1 MPIKSKPIPSAGYVY
16 PVTFEHSTM
25 DNWYQTEKAEQGFKY
40 ATSLVKPILTFLGVW
55 PLPLDSHLSSKI
67 IQKIVQFVT
76 YFLFLFWL
84 VPYFLY
90 VVLKENNPKVRMKMI
105 GSLIMCI
112 MQLIKYTIVLLRMKE
127 VRQSLNTVKRDWY
140 TATENNRLIFLKTAK
155 EGKRIVMIVAVTI
168 YGGGLSYRL
177 VPIIRGSITL
187 ADNTTIRLL
196 PLPSYYV
203 IFDAQQSPIYEIIC
217 VMQFLGGFVL
227 YSTTTGTTGISV
239 LLTLHACCL
248 LRILANKMNQLSE
261 NENMPE
267 HEVQQRIVD
276 IVDYQ
281 WNIKRFLND
290 VQRVLEYI
298 CLIEMVG
305 GTILIC
311 LGVYYILVDLAD
323 HNTASMIIFFT
334 LGLCCAFCIF
344 ILCYVGQLLLNESQI
359 VSRTSCTL
367 DWYRLSV
374 KHARSLILVIV
385 MSNYPMRLTA
395 GKMTEMSLATFTDI
409 CKLSMGYLNVLRE
422 TITNDKL

>member
-84 VPYFLY
+84 
-90 VVLKENNPKVRMKMI
+90 
-105 GSLIMCI
+105 
-112 MQLIKYTIVLLRMKE
+112 LIKYTIVLLRMKE